1 METGGLVSQRLQM
14 IQMGFF
20 CFQREIV
27 KKINVSSLPSL
38 TYIIVLHLQMVWIV
52 LFKDR
57 KQQARKDTAKDSE
70 VCIFRTGADLITN
83 WLHLSLDSW
92 LR

>member
-38 TYIIVLHLQMVWIV
+38 TYIIVHTCRCGLCSLRIENSRQERTLQRIV
-52 LFKDR
+52 EFAYFG
-57 KQQARKDTAKDSE
+57 Q
-70 VCIFRTGADLITN
+70 VLI
-83 WLHLSLDSW
+83 WSQIGYLSLFVSW